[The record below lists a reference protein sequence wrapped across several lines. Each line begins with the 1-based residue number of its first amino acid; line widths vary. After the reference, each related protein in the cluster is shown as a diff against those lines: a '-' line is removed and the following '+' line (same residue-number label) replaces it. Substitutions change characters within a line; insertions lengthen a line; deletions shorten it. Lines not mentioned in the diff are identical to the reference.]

1 LSLSAQE
8 IETAL
13 RVHVIGQ
20 DKAVRALAVAVA
32 MHVAARDYQGA
43 TPLQKMNVLLV
54 GPTGTG
60 KTEMVSRLADVI
72 DVPFASLPATAMTQP
87 GFTGFDPDQILKKL
101 IKNAGGKEKAR
112 YGICYID
119 EVDKIARRTTDD
131 GDQAK
136 GLTTGVGVQQSLLD
150 ILGGAIVEL
159 LGQDRFDTRGVLFV
173 LSGAFVGLER
183 LIAGRIAAASRV
195 ARPIS
200 LDRGTLLRQVEPRD
214 LVAFGLIPEFVG
226 RCPVIIP
233 LRPLTEAE
241 IVRILTEPRAAPV
254 RQMVE
259 RFAMLGARLEIDSTW
274 LLQVGRE
281 AIERD
286 TGARALLGVL
296 QAHLSDAYRSAGA
309 GDVVHVSGLAGQ
321 IEIAH
326 ASTALVTS

>member
-1 LSLSAQE
+1 LSPSAQE

-13 RVHVIGQ
+13 HAHVIGQ
-20 DKAVRALAVAVA
+20 DKAVRELAVAVA
-32 MHVAARDYQGA
+32 MHVGARDYQGS

-101 IKNAGGKEKAR
+101 IQRAGGKERAR
-112 YGICYID
+112 DGICFID
-119 EVDKIARRTTDD
+119 EVDKIARRPTDD
-131 GDQAK
+131 SDQAK

-150 ILGGAIVEL
+150 ILGGAVVEI
-159 LGQDRFDTRGVLFV
+159 LGQGPFDTRGVLFV

-183 LIAGRIAAASRV
+183 MVAGRLAAASRV
-195 ARPIS
+195 ARPLS
-200 LDRGTLLRQVEPRD
+200 ADRATLLRQVEPRD
-214 LVAFGLIPEFVG
+214 LVAYGLIPEFVG
-226 RCPVIIP
+226 RIPVVIP

-241 IVRILTEPRAAPV
+241 IVRILTEPKAAPV

-281 AIERD
+281 AIARD

-296 QAHLSDAYRSAGA
+296 QAHLSQAYRDARD
-309 GDVVHVSGLAGQ
+309 GDIVHVRGLEGG
-321 IEIAH
+321 IEISRAPEV
-326 ASTALVTS
+326 LVT